1 MIVRRYGVTMQRVTP
16 NFDAHAM
23 NEIGFL
29 RDGGWSLPAKEFET
43 DYERGEVH
51 ELTARAQGD
60 VQGAVEEAVLSS
72 LEEQL
77 TGLQTK
83 LGDGEVLVIE
93 NQPGTDQ
100 AKTRGSQTTLVV
112 EGENRLRFE
121 YNIDPPLRVSVW
133 RPRS

>member
-16 NFDAHAM
+16 NFDANAM

-29 RDGGWSLPAKEFET
+29 RDGGWSRAAKEFEA
-43 DYERGEVH
+43 DYERGAVH
-51 ELTARAQGD
+51 ELTARAHGD
-60 VQGAVEEAVLSS
+60 VQGAVEEAVLRD

-77 TGLQTK
+77 EGLAAK
-83 LGDGEVLVIE
+83 LAAGEVLLVE
-93 NQPGTDQ
+93 NQPGQDQ
-100 AKTRGSQTTLVV
+100 AKTRGAQTTLVV

-121 YNIDPPLRVSVW
+121 YVIDPPLRVSIW